1 MWLLLLVASQALA
14 AAPRPKV
21 STEFTFS
28 VSAFDQQCNIQ
39 DLDQQIWGLSLGA
52 LGRAAGDQ
60 QAELQV
66 FFPALFYSLVGLLFC
81 NIGIKE
87 QF

>member
-21 STEFTFS
+21 STEYQPI
-28 VSAFDQQCNIQ
+28 DNQCNTQ

-66 FFPALFYSLVGLLFC
+66 FFSCTFL
-81 NIGIKE
+81 
-87 QF
+87 QFSWPFVL